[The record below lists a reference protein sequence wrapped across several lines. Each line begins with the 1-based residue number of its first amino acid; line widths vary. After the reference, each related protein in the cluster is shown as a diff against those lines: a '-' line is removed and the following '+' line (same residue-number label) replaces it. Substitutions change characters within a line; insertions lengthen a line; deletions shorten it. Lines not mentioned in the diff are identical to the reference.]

1 MGACQEWDSNPRLQ
15 GRLRPE
21 RSALDRSAI
30 LTPGPAGRPLACL
43 APNVKPPPPPR
54 TPPPS
59 SWPPALV
66 APGLGAPAQSPAH
79 RRRAAWASP
88 GGDAVDAPQVP
99 QPLSPSSAPRR
110 RRAVSWSQ
118 GAGPSS
124 QTEPCGASRPL
135 FLATGPQRPWQRG
148 VRSRVVVE
156 RSGCG
161 GWRRPQGQRR
171 KAQVPGGRRPAG
183 DVAEARG
190 VRVPGVAVLV
200 SIVVSIPACHAGD
213 RGSIP
218 RRGGKLSF
226 LAPCDP
232 TGQATL
238 ASGGGAAWGALG
250 SPREPLVPQP
260 ELRDAGAA
268 ARCPSAGPAPCP
280 LVFSWGPRV
289 LGGG

>member
-118 GAGPSS
+118 GARTLLSDRALRG
-124 QTEPCGASRPL
+124 EPAPL
-135 FLATGPQRPWQRG
+135 
-148 VRSRVVVE
+148 
-156 RSGCG
+156 
-161 GWRRPQGQRR
+161 
-171 KAQVPGGRRPAG
+171 
-183 DVAEARG
+183 
-190 VRVPGVAVLV
+190 
-200 SIVVSIPACHAGD
+200 
-213 RGSIP
+213 P
-218 RRGGKLSF
+218 RRGT
-226 LAPCDP
+226 A
-232 TGQATL
+232 
-238 ASGGGAAWGALG
+238 ASLAAW
-250 SPREPLVPQP
+250 SPQP
-260 ELRDAGAA
+260 GGCRAVWVRGLAAATGSEEEGAGARGPA
-268 ARCPSAGPAPCP
+268 ARRGCRRGSWRSGAGRRR
-280 LVFSWGPRV
+280 PR
-289 LGGG
+289 

>member
-1 MGACQEWDSNPRLQ
+1 M
-15 GRLRPE
+15 
-21 RSALDRSAI
+21 
-30 LTPGPAGRPLACL
+30 
-43 APNVKPPPPPR
+43 
-54 TPPPS
+54 
-59 SWPPALV
+59 
-66 APGLGAPAQSPAH
+66 
-79 RRRAAWASP
+79 
-88 GGDAVDAPQVP
+88 
-99 QPLSPSSAPRR
+99 
-110 RRAVSWSQ
+110 
-118 GAGPSS
+118 
-124 QTEPCGASRPL
+124 
-135 FLATGPQRPWQRG
+135 
-148 VRSRVVVE
+148 
-156 RSGCG
+156 
-161 GWRRPQGQRR
+161 
-171 KAQVPGGRRPAG
+171 PGGRRPAG

-226 LAPCDP
+226 LARCDP

-280 LVFSWGPRV
+280 LVFPWGPRV
-289 LGGG
+289 RTSHPRQAAGSLAGWLMAGCGNGPAAGHPALRGSELQQGGRVVVSWVKCSWGGNLWSWPSSQAGGSVEQERPGRRVRSIVWQLVGPAEPWGGGRAEGEGQRARQKGGEGTGTDPAPRGKKGSGSPRRRVGAVQAVRRWWYSGEHSCLPSS